1 MRCAHETGGGMK
13 PDGIVYAVSN
23 RSLWLPERD
32 EDEELLPIIKIG
44 RTSPPTPSALKKRMG
59 QLFTTNV
66 VLPFDLEYAKAVE
79 NCREAESK
87 LHKIFAHVRINPN
100 REFFR
105 IDAESVIEVL
115 GLYPGKEIAIDGD
128 ELSKNITQ
136 ADIDARNSAE
146 PAASRTGFAF
156 ERLGIPV
163 GAELVST
170 YDSSKT
176 ATVAA
181 GGRVEYGGKIMSV
194 HAAARLA
201 QSQTT
206 GDNHRIT
213 GSTRWK
219 YRGATL
225 HIWQQRLRADR

>member
-1 MRCAHETGGGMK
+1 MK
-13 PDGIVYAVSN
+13 SDGIVYAVSN
-23 RSLWLPERD
+23 RSLWLPERAD
-32 EDEELLPIIKIG
+32 DEELLPIIKIG
-44 RTSPPTPSALKKRMG
+44 RTSPPTPNALKKRMG
-59 QLFTTNV
+59 QLFTTNIA
-66 VLPFDLEYAKAVE
+66 LPFDLEYAKAVE

-87 LHKIFAHVRINPN
+87 LHRIFAHTRVNPN

-105 IDAESVIEVL
+105 LDAESVIEVL
-115 GLYPGKEIAIDGD
+115 DLYPGREIAIDGD
-128 ELSKNITQ
+128 ELSKDITQ
-136 ADIDARNSAE
+136 ADIDARNKAE

-170 YDSSKT
+170 YDPSKT
-176 ATVAA
+176 AKVVV
-181 GGRVEYGGKIMSV
+181 GGRVEYDGKIMSV

-219 YRGATL
+219 YQGTTL
-225 HIWQQRLRADR
+225 HILQQRLWAGK

>member
-1 MRCAHETGGGMK
+1 MTA
-13 PDGIVYAVSN
+13 DGIVYAVSN
-23 RSLWLPERD
+23 RSLWLPER
-32 EDEELLPIIKIG
+32 EYDEELLPIIKIG
-44 RTSPPTPSALKKRMG
+44 RTSPPSPSALKKRMG
-59 QLFTTNV
+59 QLFTTNI

-79 NCREAESK
+79 NCRETESK
-87 LHKIFAHVRINPN
+87 LHKIFAHTRINPN

-105 IDAESVIEVL
+105 IDTESIVEVL
-115 GLYPGKEIAIDGD
+115 GLYPGKEITVDGD

-136 ADIDARNSAE
+136 ADIDARNSEELATL
-146 PAASRTGFAF
+146 RGGFAF

-170 YDSSKT
+170 YNSSKT
-176 ATVAA
+176 AKVVA

-194 HAAARLA
+194 HAAARLT

-219 YRGATL
+219 YRGTTL
-225 HIWQQRLRADR
+225 HILQQRLRASR